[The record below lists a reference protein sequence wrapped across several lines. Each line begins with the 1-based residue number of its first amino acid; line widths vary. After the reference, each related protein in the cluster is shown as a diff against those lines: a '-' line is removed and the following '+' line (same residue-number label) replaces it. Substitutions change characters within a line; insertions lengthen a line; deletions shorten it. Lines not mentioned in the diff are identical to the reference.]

1 VGFQSS
7 SILKYLEPLTGDL
20 FKTRF
25 ADCIFNVDHF
35 LALGIDNKF
44 ITNGREINW
53 DDKSILSSD
62 PRTKETELQVQ
73 KIIELQQIA
82 SNLPNA
88 FTDYKC
94 ITKFLNSTVNVPC
107 RVEVPIK
114 TTPPPKRGRASQQKD
129 ASNKRPKNTRKTSS
143 SKKVNASQP
152 KVDGHQVDVINS
164 LPSPHVCTTEQAGGS
179 EDPDSLV
186 LRNHDEFHGVQKMSI
201 NYTNFRE
208 LLDHTTT
215 VVNSYFFN
223 HGFLVG
229 NSHAGTSPWCAPLS
243 NRRAFRC
250 RVTSYGRHTCIK
262 GRKE

>member
-1 VGFQSS
+1 
-7 SILKYLEPLTGDL
+7 
-20 FKTRF
+20 
-25 ADCIFNVDHF
+25 
-35 LALGIDNKF
+35 LALERDNKF

-62 PRTKETELQVQ
+62 PRTKEIELQVQ

-82 SNLPNA
+82 SNLPNV
-88 FTDYKC
+88 FIDYKC

-152 KVDGHQVDVINS
+152 KVDGHQVDMINS
-164 LPSPHVCTTEQAGGS
+164 LPSPHVRTTEQAGGS
-179 EDPDSLV
+179 EDPDSLI
-186 LRNHDEFHGVQKMSI
+186 LGNHDEFHGVQKMSI
-201 NYTNFRE
+201 NYTNSRE

-215 VVNSYFFN
+215 VVNSYFFQPWFPGRQLPCR
-223 HGFLVG
+223 HITLVCPPVEP
-229 NSHAGTSPWCAPLS
+229 SRLPLP
-243 NRRAFRC
+243 RHLVR
-250 RVTSYGRHTCIK
+250 TSYMYKRKK
-262 GRKE
+262 GMIEK